1 MKLLFIILIPVI
13 IFGQNIQTSNDS
25 TILVSKLNYKKSISI
40 EDINLKFEEVLSD
53 SRCPKDVECVWA
65 GEAKVLIEI
74 YQNGHI
80 DIRKEIIIDVKGIL
94 NDASNLIYASN
105 TIKVYA
111 TGLYPYPTTS
121 QKKDLETYYLEI
133 SVLAIN

>member
-1 MKLLFIILIPVI
+1 MLLPVI
-13 IFGQNIQTSNDS
+13 VWSQNVQTANDS
-25 TILVSKLNYKKSISI
+25 TILVSRLNCKKSISI

-53 SRCPKDVECVWA
+53 SRCPKDVQCVWA

-74 YQNGHI
+74 SQNGNVI
-80 DIRKEIIIDVKGIL
+80 NRKEIIIDVKGIM
-94 NDASNLIYASN
+94 NEASNLIYASN

>member
-13 IFGQNIQTSNDS
+13 LFGQNIQTSNDS

-111 TGLYPYPTTS
+111 TGLYPYPMTS
-121 QKKDLETYYLEI
+121 KKKDFETYYLEI